1 MNARQIKL
9 VRIVYKN
16 GALKKEQITANKVF
30 IIYLLN
36 MNYQVWSEL
45 QRCIILEGSYVH

>member
-16 GALKKEQITANKVF
+16 GALKKEQAANKVF